1 MTETVPCLLRI
12 GENVKKYRL
21 LKLDR
26 DQVTIGRSGEVT
38 YAILSN
44 MISRCHAV
52 IDKQEDGSWNLTDKK
67 SLNGIYV
74 NGRQLTPFR
83 PYTMQ
88 EGDLIQLGVA
98 TSPDAQAEFIFKFYS
113 SLKVRIEKKNNKRLK
128 TEFSSHK
135 DTLSASEALE
145 SESETEIKRKIP
157 KEKEDA
163 GDCPSKILR
172 EQIEQAQK
180 EQALKEAEYQA
191 RLAEMEKLLKEKE
204 DKQMEVQQQLER
216 ERQEKECQAREVEEL
231 RQKEQAILQE
241 MHDKQEELKK
251 EREHLKQKMQEEL
264 EANLKD
270 REQALKSQ
278 LSAQREAL
286 FNEKKQVEENLQKE
300 MEKAL
305 EEKNKELEK
314 ELQEQKKKLEQV
326 IEKKEMEQKILE
338 SQLNETKEESA
349 TAKMQALKARDDV
362 LSNFVDLME
371 MELQC
376 TICNELFIKAT
387 SLNCAH
393 VFCKLC
399 INQWMKVKKEC
410 PNCRAPI
417 TSQMQALALDS
428 YIDRM
433 VEQLNDDLKQRR
445 KELLE
450 IRKAE
455 QEKLDGNRAGPSTS
469 VPNTTAGPRS
479 GTAVLQRTAST
490 TTTTNSNSS
499 TSTVRTS
506 SRISQRRARTR
517 GGRANPTVTTR
528 VSTPVTAV
536 TAAGPSASNL
546 SSSVA
551 SSTVAR
557 LLPSVRLPTA
567 ISATTSSSA
576 RSTTAAPVVT
586 VDLTG
591 VPSSTIPVVGA
602 LAAGSSNANA
612 GNSVPVVD
620 LTGIP
625 SSTVSVVGAFA
636 AGSSSTANHGNS
648 APAVAT
654 VVEVTPNTSAIELS
668 SDREQTEEEEEENSD
683 LTDSDDPIRYRS
695 RRYYSDEEF
704 EEADEDDE
712 SVEGD
717 PSAYY
722 GGYGR
727 CYKCGMRGHWA
738 NGCPN

>member
-1 MTETVPCLLRI
+1 MTEVVPCLLRV
-12 GENVKKYRL
+12 GENLKKYRIF
-21 LKLDR
+21 KLDR

-52 IDKQEDGSWNLTDKK
+52 IDRRQDGSWDLTDKK

-74 NGRQLTPFR
+74 NGRQLVPFEA
-83 PYTMQ
+83 YTMQ

-98 TSPDAQAEFIFKFYS
+98 TSPDAPAEFIYKFHS
-113 SLKVRIEKKNNKRLK
+113 ALKVRIEKKGNKRLK
-128 TEFSSHK
+128 TEISSQK
-135 DTLSASEALE
+135 DTLSASENIE
-145 SESETEIKRKIP
+145 SESETELKRKKP
-157 KEKEDA
+157 KEQEEA
-163 GDCPSKILR
+163 GDSMSKVLR
-172 EQIEQAQK
+172 EQMEQAQK

-191 RLAEMEKLLKEKE
+191 RLAQMEKLLKEKE
-204 DKQMEVQQQLER
+204 DRQMEVQQQLEK
-216 ERQEKECQAREVEEL
+216 ERQEKESQAKEVEEL

-241 MHDKQEELKK
+241 MQDKQDELEK
-251 EREHLKQKMQEEL
+251 EREQLKQKMQEEL

-270 REQALKSQ
+270 REQTLKSQ

-286 FNEKKQVEENLQKE
+286 LNEKKQVEENLQKE

-326 IEKKEMEQKILE
+326 IEKKELEQKILE

-410 PNCRAPI
+410 PNCRTPI

-433 VEQLNDDLKQRR
+433 VENLNDDLKQRR
-445 KELLE
+445 AELLE
-450 IRKAE
+450 IRKVE
-455 QEKLDGNRAGPSTS
+455 QMKFDGVKAGPSTS
-469 VPNTTAGPRS
+469 IASAVAGSSGGVVAPGRAPQGAASSSTTA
-479 GTAVLQRTAST
+479 T
-490 TTTTNSNSS
+490 TSSNSS

-517 GGRANPTVTTR
+517 GGRANATAATR
-528 VSTPVTAV
+528 PAVSTTASVTRAV
-536 TAAGPSASNL
+536 PSAS
-546 SSSVA
+546 VEE
-551 SSTVAR
+551 
-557 LLPSVRLPTA
+557 
-567 ISATTSSSA
+567 ATGPM
-576 RSTTAAPVVT
+576 AAPTEASRLVWLVH
-586 VDLTG
+586 
-591 VPSSTIPVVGA
+591 S
-602 LAAGSSNANA
+602 
-612 GNSVPVVD
+612 
-620 LTGIP
+620 
-625 SSTVSVVGAFA
+625 F
-636 AGSSSTANHGNS
+636 
-648 APAVAT
+648 
-654 VVEVTPNTSAIELS
+654 TP
-668 SDREQTEEEEEENSD
+668 
-683 LTDSDDPIRYRS
+683 
-695 RRYYSDEEF
+695 
-704 EEADEDDE
+704 
-712 SVEGD
+712 
-717 PSAYY
+717 
-722 GGYGR
+722 
-727 CYKCGMRGHWA
+727 CC
-738 NGCPN
+738 